1 MFVVRKVCLL
11 LSVAII
17 DVASAEELH
26 SLPSSDHLIAAHLP
40 GSWEPDEELT
50 RRLGGTAIGV
60 LKFEANEGAVK
71 WRLTPS
77 VRDYFADFPIRQ
89 IGYFN
94 RPGVETSYVL
104 LDSADGP
111 LVVWFHCE
119 GALSRDVTKTLRVA
133 LVPGQSPLQD
143 LLFLAERDERLFAAY
158 RRVDRVAAGLRMKI
172 SMHVDRDT
180 PDRLLA
186 KLAEAI
192 KVPLSIEAVDLR
204 LAGITK
210 GHSIGCDEAD
220 QPAVDVLV
228 RLLWKAHPDGIL
240 IYVVRPGADGSGE
253 IAICTKE
260 GALKRGETIP
270 PGFDVK
276 PKPR

>member
-1 MFVVRKVCLL
+1 MFVVRKICLL
-11 LSVAII
+11 LAVVII
-17 DVASAEELH
+17 DVAAAEELQ
-26 SLPSSDHLIAAHLP
+26 SLPSSNHLIAAHLP
-40 GSWEPDEELT
+40 GSWEPDEELN

-60 LKFEANEGAVK
+60 LKFEVNEGAVK
-71 WRLTPS
+71 WRLSPS
-77 VRDYFADFPIRQ
+77 VREYFAEFPIRQ
-89 IGYFN
+89 IGYFD
-94 RPGVETSYVL
+94 RPGLETSYVL

-111 LVVWFHCE
+111 LVVWFQRE
-119 GALSRDVTKTLRVA
+119 GPLSRDVTTALRVA

-143 LLFLAERDERLFAAY
+143 LLFLAKQDERSFAAY

-228 RLLWKAHPDGIL
+228 RMLWKTHPDGIL
-240 IYVVRPGADGSGE
+240 IYVIRPGVDGLGE
-253 IAICTKE
+253 IVICTKE
-260 GALKRGETIP
+260 GALKRGDKIP
-270 PGFDVK
+270 PGFESK
-276 PKPR
+276 PKSR